1 MTQKI
6 MWGFLAVWMMSA
18 PLAAEPVSNA
28 PLTEVIFDGAEP
40 DLSVA
45 VIDGE
50 LYQLGDLY
58 EDAQILGF
66 DSQAIIL
73 KNLETSESVKCPVFE
88 TRVDAAVHQRALH
101 FFISKQMK
109 AIYEAQVKYRHRFGD
124 VYAGNIDQLV
134 EQGLLKGFNGGTKE
148 GYSFRIIETG
158 QTKRLAMFP
167 REATFKALAEPL
179 DPKEESLYFTVNHL
193 GEVRYGI
200 TRFAAMWG
208 PVWDYNNANAVP
220 DREIIRE
227 I

>member
-6 MWGFLAVWMMSA
+6 VWGFFALWLMSA
-18 PLAAEPVSNA
+18 PLFAEPISNA

-58 EDAQILGF
+58 EDAQLLGF
-66 DSQAIIL
+66 YPQAIIL
-73 KNLETSESVKCPVFE
+73 KNLATSESVKCPVFE
-88 TRVDAAVHQRALH
+88 TRPDAAIHQRALH
-101 FFISKQMK
+101 LFVSKQMK

-124 VYAGNIDQLV
+124 IYAPKIDTLV
-134 EQGLLKGFNGGTKE
+134 EQGLLKGFNGGIKE
-148 GYSFRIIETG
+148 GYSFQIIEIG

-179 DPKEESLYFTVNHL
+179 EPSEGSLYFSVDHL
-193 GEVRYGI
+193 GEVRYGS
-200 TRFAAMWG
+200 TRFAALWG
-208 PVWDYNNANAVP
+208 PVWDYNNPTAVP
-220 DREIIRE
+220 DKEIIRE